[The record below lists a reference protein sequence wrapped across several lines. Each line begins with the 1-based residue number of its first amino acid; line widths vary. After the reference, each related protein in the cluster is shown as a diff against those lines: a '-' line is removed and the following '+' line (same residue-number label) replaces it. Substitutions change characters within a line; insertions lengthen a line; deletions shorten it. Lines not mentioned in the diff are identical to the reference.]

1 MRWSDVPSLLDVAG
15 LVLPLVMG
23 IVVGYFLRE
32 KERLNIG
39 KIIFG
44 IILIL
49 IFSLGFT
56 MGSNGELLAVMPN
69 VGVTTIVLLAM
80 ALFFSILFVKAA
92 RKMVRI

>member
-1 MRWSDVPSLLDVAG
+1 MPNLLDVVR

-32 KERLNIG
+32 KRHLNLG
-39 KIIFG
+39 KIISG
-44 IILIL
+44 IILVL

-69 VGVTTIVLLAM
+69 VGVTTMVLLAM

-92 RKMVRI
+92 RKLVRI

>member
-1 MRWSDVPSLLDVAG
+1 MRWSDVPSLLDVAR

-32 KERLNIG
+32 KKRLNLG
-39 KIIFG
+39 KIISG
-44 IILIL
+44 MILIL

-69 VGVTTIVLLAM
+69 VGVTTIVLLAT

-92 RKMVRI
+92 RKLVRI

>member
-1 MRWSDVPSLLDVAG
+1 MPNILDIAK
-15 LVLPLVMG
+15 LVLPLVAGIIMG
-23 IVVGYFLRE
+23 YLLRE
-32 KERLNIG
+32 KKSLNLG
-39 KIIFG
+39 KITSG
-44 IILIL
+44 IILVL

-92 RKMVRI
+92 RKLVRI

>member
-32 KERLNIG
+32 KERLNLG

>member
-1 MRWSDVPSLLDVAG
+1 VPNLLDVAR
-15 LVLPLVMG
+15 LVLPLVTG

-32 KERLNIG
+32 KKRLNLG
-39 KIIFG
+39 KIISG
-44 IILIL
+44 IILVL

-69 VGVTTIVLLAM
+69 VGVTTIVLLAL

-92 RKMVRI
+92 KKLVRI